1 MVLTLAGKMVSGI
14 LQLGLGAGKVATS
27 GPVVTGVKMYLKIC
41 VISSIFLTLFMF
53 GGIVT
58 PFIGIIYIY
67 YVFYKK
73 LKCWSNDIPESKC
86 KIF

>member
-1 MVLTLAGKMVSGI
+1 MVLTLAGNMVSGI

-27 GPVVTGVKMYLKIC
+27 GPVVMAIKMYLKIC
-41 VISSIFLTLFMF
+41 IISSIFITLFMF

-58 PFIGIIYIY
+58 PLIGIIYIY

-73 LKCWSNDIPESKC
+73 MKCWSKNIPDSEC
-86 KIF
+86 NIF